1 MKTMSLEEIRAVV
14 GGEFRPEGRPLTVVG
29 VTTDTSA
36 AKSGEVF
43 IALKGQ
49 NHDAH
54 KFLDQAAGAG
64 CVSAIVR
71 RGASI
76 DPSVVAKFPGGLIG
90 VDDTQAALEALGA
103 YHRGL
108 VKASVIGVT
117 GSNGKTTVKRM
128 IHHVLSSRPVAWAS
142 CPCVSGPSRPC
153 PSGRSGGET
162 PPGRMGGT
170 PMPLSGERLKGSCS
184 PKSFNN
190 NIGLPLTL
198 LGVAEDDAYVVCEMG
213 SNAPGEIAMLA
224 RIARPDVAVITSVG
238 YTHLEKL
245 GSIEGV
251 AREKASILAATSP
264 KGPAIVNG
272 DSEPLAAAL
281 EAFEQPLRRFGFGPG
296 NDYRV
301 TAYEACD
308 LTCRFRVNGRVWVS
322 LPLSGRHMAANALCA
337 MVVAEAFGIGLEESA
352 QAMASFEAVDGRL
365 RTVPCGAVTVIDDT
379 YNANPSSLAAAADVL
394 SSCKAGRRVMVVGDM
409 KELGDASADL
419 HRAAGAD
426 LASRAIDLLIAV
438 GPMGRYIAIGAG
450 GDARRSRHFESVEQ
464 AAAELP
470 GLLREGDLVL
480 VKGSRTM
487 AMERL
492 IQPIREAFGAG
503 SK

>member
-1 MKTMSLEEIRAVV
+1 MKPMSLEEIRSAV
-14 GGEFRPEGRPLTVVG
+14 GGEFRPAGTPLTAAG

-36 AKSGEVF
+36 AKAGEVF

-54 KFLDQAAGAG
+54 KFLAQAAGAG

-71 RGASI
+71 RGATL

-90 VDDTQAALEALGA
+90 VDDTQAALETLGA

-108 VKASVIGVT
+108 VKAAVIGVT

-128 IHHVLSSRPVAWAS
+128 IHHVLSS
-142 CPCVSGPSRPC
+142 
-153 PSGRSGGET
+153 
-162 PPGRMGGT
+162 
-170 PMPLSGERLKGSCS
+170 RLKGSCS

-198 LGVAEDDAYVVCEMG
+198 LGVAEDDVYVVCEMG

-251 AREKASILAATSP
+251 AREKASILTATSTQ
-264 KGPAIVNG
+264 GPAIVNG

-281 EAFEQPLRRFGFGPG
+281 VEFKQPSRRFGFGPDNG
-296 NDYRV
+296 YRV

-308 LTCRFRVNGRVWVS
+308 LTCRFQVNGRVWVS

-337 MVVAEAFGIGLEESA
+337 MVVAEAFGIGLEESGR
-352 QAMASFEAVDGRL
+352 AMASFEAVDGRL

-394 SSCKAGRRVMVVGDM
+394 SSCKAARRVMVVGDM

-426 LASRAIDLLIAV
+426 LASRSIDLLIAV

-492 IQPIREAFGAG
+492 IAPIRKAFAAGANDE
-503 SK
+503 